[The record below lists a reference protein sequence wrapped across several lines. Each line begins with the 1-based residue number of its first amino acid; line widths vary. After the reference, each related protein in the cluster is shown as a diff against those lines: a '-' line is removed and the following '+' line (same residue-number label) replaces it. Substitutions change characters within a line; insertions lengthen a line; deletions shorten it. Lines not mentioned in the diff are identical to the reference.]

1 MWRER
6 GGNSNILRDQK
17 NIHLPLLKTID
28 LKLESQ
34 EVAAQGFYLY
44 AQRWTQK
51 KDKIFESSSF

>member
-17 NIHLPLLKTID
+17 NLHLPLLKTID

-44 AQRWTQK
+44 AQRGIQK
-51 KDKIFESSSF
+51 KDKILESSSF